1 MISFLHCIFLPPLS
15 KINWPCV
22 WVYFWVLCWVWFCSV
37 YGFFCLQKFASL
49 IRSNLFIFAFILFI
63 FTLGVWPKKTLAH
76 FISENVM
83 LMFSSRSFVV
93 TCLIFQSLVILSLFL
108 YIVWNCVLISLIFFF
123 FLASLSLSCVMWDLV
138 PWPGIEPRAP
148 AFHWF
153 IHGFPNFPI
162 LIAKETVL

>member
-1 MISFLHCIFLPPLS
+1 M
-15 KINWPCV
+15 
-22 WVYFWVLCWVWFCSV
+22 VYTV

-49 IRSNLFIFAFILFI
+49 IRSNLFISAFILFI

-76 FISENVM
+76 FISDNVM

-108 YIVWNCVLISLIFFF
+108 YIVWNCVLISLIFFW
-123 FLASLSLSCVMWDLV
+123 LHCLSCVMWDLV

-153 IHGFPNFPI
+153 TRGFPNFPI
-162 LIAKETVL
+162 LIAKETVYSLMYIIASLC